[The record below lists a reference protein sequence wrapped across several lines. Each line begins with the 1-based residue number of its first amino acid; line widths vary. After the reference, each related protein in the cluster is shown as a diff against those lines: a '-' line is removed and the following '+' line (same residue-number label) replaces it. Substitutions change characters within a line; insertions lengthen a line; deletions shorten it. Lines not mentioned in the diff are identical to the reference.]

1 MVGRGS
7 WVLRREIQQEEWGK
21 AWWGLCQLCSC
32 DGQRRPRWQGLVWE
46 GAWGRS
52 PVALWRTHVPGR
64 GSNWLEDPVV
74 GNVKK
79 AVGDMEWGLW
89 DRRCWRSE
97 ISQTDIY
104 YWSCSC
110 LGQASANEVFL
121 CSLWAGN
128 GFYIFKWLERKIK
141 RRTFC
146 DTLKTIWNS
155 DSGVHKSGCIYSCTY
170 CLWLLAFAYRGR
182 AKSLWQRMYGPGSSK
197 YCLSVPIQKHSP
209 SGGLGSM
216 GEWLYPSCGVSS
228 PSSRLEV
235 TLVVV

>member
-1 MVGRGS
+1 MTNTNVLALLLSPHCFNLALANCGLSKSSLYSQFLYSRLTKMICTSYMV
-7 WVLRREIQQEEWGK
+7 EENQK
-21 AWWGLCQLCSC
+21 KNHTLC
-32 DGQRRPRWQGLVWE
+32 P
-46 GAWGRS
+46 
-52 PVALWRTHVPGR
+52 
-64 GSNWLEDPVV
+64 
-74 GNVKK
+74 
-79 AVGDMEWGLW
+79 
-89 DRRCWRSE
+89 
-97 ISQTDIY
+97 
-104 YWSCSC
+104 
-110 LGQASANEVFL
+110 
-121 CSLWAGN
+121 
-128 GFYIFKWLERKIK
+128 
-141 RRTFC
+141 
-146 DTLKTIWNS
+146 LKTIWNS